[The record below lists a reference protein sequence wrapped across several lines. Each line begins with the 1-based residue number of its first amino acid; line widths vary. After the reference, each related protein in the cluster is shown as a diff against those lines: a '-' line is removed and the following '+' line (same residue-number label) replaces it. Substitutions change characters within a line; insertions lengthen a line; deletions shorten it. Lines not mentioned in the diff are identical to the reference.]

1 MPGEILRDVSRTRK
15 KNEEKGPPVS
25 GSVRRS
31 LPANP
36 PDENGNEME
45 DVDVEDEE
53 PPLGSPF
60 RMPGEILRDVSRTS
74 DVAASMDGGASGTS
88 GDGDSSQVLDA
99 NGGTSSS
106 QSLDSSRTESEGEPN
121 RTSTPREPRD
131 QFPLRERDTNTSDAG
146 TAFMKCFG
154 MSCIMKMF
162 FTFVGSF
169 FVHLLRSHTDYLS
182 LRLDVSAGELQE
194 IKTSTLGIH

>member
-1 MPGEILRDVSRTRK
+1 MRGGTRK

-36 PDENGNEME
+36 PDENGNEMLME

-106 QSLDSSRTESEGEPN
+106 QSLDSSRTESEGVW
-121 RTSTPREPRD
+121 

-182 LRLDVSAGELQE
+182 LRLDVSAGEVQE

>member
-1 MPGEILRDVSRTRK
+1 MRGGTRK

-36 PDENGNEME
+36 PENEME

-88 GDGDSSQVLDA
+88 GDGDSSHVLDE
-99 NGGTSSS
+99 NGNPQLL

-121 RTSTPREPRD
+121 RTSTPRERRD
-131 QFPLRERDTNTSDAG
+131 QFPLRERDTNPSDAG
-146 TAFMKCFG
+146 TTPFMKRFG

-162 FTFVGSF
+162 FTFLGSF
-169 FVHLLRSHTDYLS
+169 FCSS
-182 LRLDVSAGELQE
+182 FKIQN
-194 IKTSTLGIH
+194 